1 MPHCTWAY
9 PTQNPP
15 TETCRSATSSQ
26 SALLPSPRPSQD
38 RVHRMGQ
45 TREVEVFRY
54 VAADT
59 IEERMVQL
67 QVGVIFIY
75 KCIY

>member
-1 MPHCTWAY
+1 
-9 PTQNPP
+9 
-15 TETCRSATSSQ
+15 
-26 SALLPSPRPSQD
+26 
-38 RVHRMGQ
+38 MGQ

-67 QVGVIFIY
+67 QVGHHCGLAWV
-75 KCIY
+75 CDCAMPAHALCRPTSPSTS